1 MTNVINSNE
10 QMIEKINEV
19 LQNKKNAVINIVNDK
34 LTISVFS
41 LLEKNLHN
49 VKEINFVIRDV
60 KFLPH
65 QTEIAHEFE
74 INPTDILF
82 NSYDITEKNKLQH
95 FSKARN
101 MHDFIKKHINI
112 RKVNTGIRIGG
123 NVLIIDEDFMI
134 QGSSSLEVS
143 KKMSRESFHNIN
155 FDTILNG
162 SADREQIIGALN
174 TFKQIWF
181 NEQVSVD
188 YKEELLAS
196 LRYVYKEHSPEF
208 LYYFTLNELFGNQL
222 DTGIERFEKDSTRFK
237 KTEIWNA
244 LYDFQRDCVVS
255 AIRKLNTYGGC
266 IIADSV
272 GLGKTFEALAIIK
285 YFEIGMNR
293 VLVLTPAKLYDNWNS
308 FRGDY
313 KDSFLHETFN
323 YRIMF
328 HTDLSRYSGMSRSG
342 QDLKKFDWGLYDL
355 VVIDESHNF
364 RNRNDRY
371 DENDQLIMTR
381 YARLMQD
388 VVKHGNNNTKVL
400 LLSATPVNNSLVDL
414 KNQISIITGDKD
426 YAFSEEGISSIDNL
440 LRKSSACINAWE
452 KQPEHK
458 KEELLDSLPSDFYK
472 LLELMT
478 ISRSRKHIT
487 NYYGNKAVGQFPN
500 KNIPRTLNSDIDTL
514 GELLQFKK
522 TNDLLEAL
530 ILSVY
535 TPTKY
540 IREDCKKI
548 YLQKYSLTGKHGGR
562 MEFDTQS
569 RGMIILHRFN
579 LFKRLESSVYSF
591 EETLRRLLERI
602 ERTEQLLL
610 RGSGQ
615 IDEEKGELE
624 DEELY
629 LEGKYEIEVKHLRV
643 DDYLED
649 LASDKYIIQEIHK
662 NAKRILD
669 EKRDQ
674 KLQDLRGI
682 LVKKV
687 TETPYNAGN
696 RKILIF
702 TAFAD
707 TADYLYRELADYM
720 KEYGVY
726 TACVTGKDIRCNN
739 RNVDA
744 DFNSVLCAFSPI
756 AKMKKE
762 ISVAEQIDLLIGTDC
777 ISEGQ
782 NLQDCDTV
790 INFDIQWNPVS
801 LIQRFGRIDRIGSKN
816 TNIQMINFFP
826 AMELNEYLGL
836 EQRVKGKMTTM
847 NLVSTGDE
855 DILTPEMNDFNFR
868 KRQLERLQQ
877 EVIDIEDASENISL
891 TDLNMNEYLNE
902 LSEYIHSVP
911 EIKRVPRGIYSVT
924 DGENK
929 GVLFCFKHRNDMDK
943 PKSDSS
949 LYPYYLIYIL
959 NDGTMLFGNG
969 QAREVVKQ
977 FRKLCYGK
985 SVPVMEL
992 FGKFFERTRN
1002 ATKMEFYSE
1011 LLNKAIR
1018 SIKGEEESKAVQMM
1032 FDFGGFNNAF
1042 AEETTDD
1049 FELVSFLV
1057 VESFS

>member
-1 MTNVINSNE
+1 MTNAINSNE

-19 LQNKKNAVINIVNDK
+19 LQNKKDAVVNIVNDK

-65 QTEIAHEFE
+65 QSEIAHEFE

-101 MHDFIKKHINI
+101 MHDFIQKHVNI
-112 RKVNTGIRIGG
+112 RKVNSGIRIGG
-123 NVLIIDEDFMI
+123 NILIIDDDFMI

-143 KKMSRESFHNIN
+143 KKMSRESFSNIN
-155 FDTILNG
+155 FDTILTG
-162 SADREQIIGALN
+162 SADREQIMAALN

-196 LRYVYKEHSPEF
+196 LQYVYKEHSPEF
-208 LYYFTLNELFGNQL
+208 LYYFTLNELFGDQL
-222 DTGIERFEKDSTRFK
+222 DTGVERFEKDSTRFK
-237 KTEIWNA
+237 KTEIWNS
-244 LYDFQRDCVVS
+244 LYDFQKDCVVS

-371 DENDQLIMTR
+371 DENDQLVMTR

-388 VVKHGNNNTKVL
+388 VIKHGNNNTKVL

-426 YAFSEEGISSIDNL
+426 YAFEEEGIGSVDNL
-440 LRKSSACINAWE
+440 LRKTSTCINAWE
-452 KQPEHK
+452 RQPGHK

-478 ISRSRKHIT
+478 ISRSRKHIN
-487 NYYGNKAVGQFPN
+487 NYYGNKGVGQFPN
-500 KNIPRTLNSDIDTL
+500 KNVPETLNSDIDTM
-514 GELLQFKK
+514 GELLKFKE
-522 TNDLLEAL
+522 TNELLEAL

-535 TPTKY
+535 TPTRY

-548 YLQKYSLTGKHGGR
+548 YMEKYAFSGKRGGR
-562 MEFDTQS
+562 MEFDIQS

-610 RGSGQ
+610 KGSGQ
-615 IDEEKGELE
+615 LDEENGELE
-624 DEELY
+624 DEEFY
-629 LEGKYEIEVKHLRV
+629 LEGKYEIDVKHLRV
-643 DDYLED
+643 DDYLDD
-649 LASDKYIIQEIHK
+649 LASDKCIIQEIHK
-662 NAKRILD
+662 NARRILD
-669 EKRDQ
+669 EQRDQ
-674 KLQDLRGI
+674 KLQDLKEI
-682 LVKKV
+682 LVRKV

-696 RKILIF
+696 RKVLVF

-707 TADYLYRELADYM
+707 TADYLYRELATVM
-720 KEYGVY
+720 KEHGVY

-739 RNVDA
+739 RNVDS
-744 DFNSVLCAFSPI
+744 DFNSVLCAFSPMS
-756 AKMKKE
+756 KMKKE
-762 ISVAEQIDLLIGTDC
+762 IPAEEQIDLLIGTDC

-816 TNIQMINFFP
+816 ANIQMINFFP
-826 AMELNEYLGL
+826 AMELNDYLGL
-836 EQRVKGKMTTM
+836 EQRVKGKMTTL

-868 KRQLERLQQ
+868 RRQLERLQA

-902 LSEYIHSVP
+902 LSEYIQSVP
-911 EIKRVPRGIYSVT
+911 QIKKIPKGIYSVT
-924 DGENK
+924 DSEHK
-929 GVLFCFKHRNDMDK
+929 GVLFCFKHRNDMEK

-959 NDGTMLFGNG
+959 NDGTVLYGNG

-985 SVPVMEL
+985 STPVMEL
-992 FGKFFERTRN
+992 FGRFFERTKN
-1002 ATKMEFYSE
+1002 ATKMEFYSD

-1042 AEETTDD
+1042 AGETADD
-1049 FELVSFLV
+1049 FELISFLV
-1057 VESFS
+1057 VE

>member
-1 MTNVINSNE
+1 MNVINSNE

-19 LQNKKNAVINIVNDK
+19 LQKKKDAIVNIVNDK

-41 LLEKNLHN
+41 LLEKNLKN

-65 QTEIAHEFE
+65 QSEIAHEFE
-74 INPTDILF
+74 INPTDVLF
-82 NSYDITEKNKLQH
+82 NAYDITEKNKLQH
-95 FSKARN
+95 FSKARS
-101 MHDFIKKHINI
+101 MHDFIEEHINI

-123 NVLIIDEDFMI
+123 NILIIDDDFMI

-143 KKMSRESFHNIN
+143 KKSNRDNFWNIN
-155 FDTILNG
+155 FDTIVTG
-162 SADREQIIGALN
+162 SADKEQILGALEI
-174 TFKQIWF
+174 FKKIWF
-181 NEQVSVD
+181 NEKVSVD
-188 YKEELLAS
+188 YKDELLAS
-196 LRYVYKEHSPEF
+196 LQYVYKEHAPEF

-222 DTGIERFEKDSTRFK
+222 DVGIERFERDSVRFK
-237 KTEIWNA
+237 KTAIWNT
-244 LYDFQRDCVVS
+244 LYDFQKDCVVS

-308 FRGDY
+308 FRGDN

-371 DENDQLIMTR
+371 DDNDQLIMTR

-388 VVKHGNNNTKVL
+388 VIKHGNNNTKVL
-400 LLSATPVNNSLVDL
+400 MLSATPVNNSLVDL
-414 KNQISIITGDKD
+414 KNQISIITRDID
-426 YAFSEEGISSIDNL
+426 SAFEEQGITSVENL
-440 LRKSSACINAWE
+440 LRRTSASINAWE
-452 KQPEHK
+452 KIPHHQK
-458 KEELLDSLPSDFYK
+458 DQLLDSLPSDFYK

-487 NYYGNKAVGQFPN
+487 NYYGDKGVGQFPEKN
-500 KNIPRTLNSDIDTL
+500 KPYTLNSDIDTK
-514 GELLQFKK
+514 GELLHFKE
-522 TNDLLEAL
+522 TNELLEAL

-535 TPTKY
+535 TPTRY
-540 IREDCKKI
+540 IKEEYKKLYI
-548 YLQKYSLTGKHGGR
+548 DKYSLKGKHGGA
-562 MEFDTQS
+562 MNFDTQAN
-569 RGMIILHRFN
+569 GMIILHRFN

-591 EETLRRLLERI
+591 EETLRRLLEKI

-610 RGSGQ
+610 KGSGNVS
-615 IDEEKGELE
+615 EEDNDFE
-624 DEELY
+624 DNESVDVY
-629 LEGKYEIEVKHLRV
+629 IEGKYEIDIKHLRV
-643 DDYLED
+643 HDYLED
-649 LASDKYIIQEIHK
+649 LASDKYIISEIHK

-669 EKRDQ
+669 EQRDQ
-674 KLQDLRGI
+674 KLQDLMAI
-682 LVKKV
+682 LERKV
-687 TETPYNAGN
+687 METPYNTDN
-696 RKILIF
+696 RKVIVF

-707 TADYLYRELADYM
+707 TADYLYSRLSEHM
-720 KEYGVY
+720 RSFGVY
-726 TACVTGKDIRCNN
+726 TACITGKRVATNN
-739 RNVDA
+739 RNVDI
-744 DFNSVLCAFSPI
+744 DFDSVLCAFSPMS
-756 AKMKKE
+756 KMKKE
-762 ISVAEQIDLLIGTDC
+762 IPAEKQIDLLIGTDC

-826 AMELNEYLGL
+826 NMELNEYLGL
-836 EQRVKGKMTTM
+836 EARVKGKMTTL

-855 DILTPEMNDFNFR
+855 DVLTPEMNDFNFR
-868 KRQLERLQQ
+868 KRQLERLKD
-877 EVIDIEDASENISL
+877 EVIDIEDANDNISL

-902 LSEYIHSVP
+902 LSEYIQNVP
-911 EIKRVPRGIYSVT
+911 EIKKVPQGVYSVT
-924 DGENK
+924 DGGDA
-929 GVLFCFKHRNDMDK
+929 GVLFCFKHRNDVNK

-949 LYPYYLIYIL
+949 LYPYYLIYMKNNGEVL
-959 NDGTMLFGNG
+959 YGNG
-969 QAREVVKQ
+969 RAREVVKQ
-977 FRKLCYGK
+977 FRRLCYGK
-985 SVPVMEL
+985 CEPVMEL
-992 FGKFFERTRN
+992 FQKFFVRTDN
-1002 ATKMEFYSE
+1002 AKNMQFYSN
-1011 LLNKAIR
+1011 LLNKAIK
-1018 SIKGEEESKAVQMM
+1018 SIKGEEESKATQLI

-1042 AEETTDD
+1042 ADETVDD
-1049 FELVSFLV
+1049 FELISFLV
-1057 VESFS
+1057 VE

>member
-1 MTNVINSNE
+1 MTNAINSNE

-19 LQNKKNAVINIVNDK
+19 LQNKKDAVVNIVNDK

-65 QTEIAHEFE
+65 QSEIAHEFE

-101 MHDFIKKHINI
+101 MHDFIQKHVNI
-112 RKVNTGIRIGG
+112 RKVNSGIRIGG
-123 NVLIIDEDFMI
+123 NILIIDDNFMI

-143 KKMSRESFHNIN
+143 KKMSRESFSNIN
-155 FDTILNG
+155 FDTILTG
-162 SADREQIIGALN
+162 SADREQIMAALN

-196 LRYVYKEHSPEF
+196 LQYVYKEHSPEF
-208 LYYFTLNELFGNQL
+208 LYYFTLNELFGDQL
-222 DTGIERFEKDSTRFK
+222 DTGVERFEKDSTRFK
-237 KTEIWNA
+237 KTEIWNS
-244 LYDFQRDCVVS
+244 LYDFQKDCVVS

-371 DENDQLIMTR
+371 DENDQLVMTR

-388 VVKHGNNNTKVL
+388 VIKHGNNNTKVL

-426 YAFSEEGISSIDNL
+426 YAFEEEGIGSVDNL
-440 LRKSSACINAWE
+440 LRKTSTCINAWE
-452 KQPEHK
+452 RQPGHK

-487 NYYGNKAVGQFPN
+487 NYYGNKGVGQFPN
-500 KNIPRTLNSDIDTL
+500 KNVPRTLNSDIDTM
-514 GELLQFKK
+514 GELLKFKE
-522 TNDLLEAL
+522 TNELLEAL

-535 TPTKY
+535 TPTRY

-548 YLQKYSLTGKHGGR
+548 YMEKYAFSGKRGGR
-562 MEFDTQS
+562 MEFDIQS

-610 RGSGQ
+610 KGSGQ
-615 IDEEKGELE
+615 LDEENGELE
-624 DEELY
+624 DEEFY
-629 LEGKYEIEVKHLRV
+629 LEGKYEIDVKHLRV
-643 DDYLED
+643 DDYLDD

-662 NAKRILD
+662 HARRILD
-669 EKRDQ
+669 EQRDQ
-674 KLQDLRGI
+674 KLQELKEI
-682 LVKKV
+682 LVRKV

-696 RKILIF
+696 RKVLVF

-707 TADYLYRELADYM
+707 TADYLYRELATVM

-739 RNVDA
+739 RNVDSE
-744 DFNSVLCAFSPI
+744 FNEVLCAFSPMS
-756 AKMKKE
+756 KMKKE
-762 ISVAEQIDLLIGTDC
+762 IPAEKQIDLLIGTDC

-816 TNIQMINFFP
+816 ANIQMINFFP
-826 AMELNEYLGL
+826 AMELNDYLGL
-836 EQRVKGKMTTM
+836 EQRVKGKMTTL

-868 KRQLERLQQ
+868 RRQLERLQA

-902 LSEYIHSVP
+902 LSEYIQSVP
-911 EIKRVPRGIYSVT
+911 QIKKIPKGIYSVT
-924 DGENK
+924 DSEHK
-929 GVLFCFKHRNDMDK
+929 GVLFCFKHRNDMEK

-949 LYPYYLIYIL
+949 LYPYYLIYML
-959 NDGTMLFGNG
+959 NDGTVLYGNG

-985 SVPVMEL
+985 STPVMEL
-992 FGKFFERTRN
+992 FGRFFERTKN
-1002 ATKMEFYSE
+1002 ATKMEFYSD

-1018 SIKGEEESKAVQMM
+1018 SIKGEEEFKAVQMM

-1042 AEETTDD
+1042 AGETADD
-1049 FELVSFLV
+1049 FELISFLV
-1057 VESFS
+1057 VE

>member
-95 FSKARN
+95 FSKARS
-101 MHDFIKKHINI
+101 MHDFIKEHVNV
-112 RKVNTGIRIGG
+112 RKANTGIRIGG
-123 NVLIIDEDFMI
+123 NVLVIDEDFMI

-143 KKMSRESFHNIN
+143 KKMSRESYNNIN

-162 SADREQIIGALN
+162 SADREQIVGALN

-188 YKEELLAS
+188 FKEELLAS

-222 DTGIERFEKDSTRFK
+222 DIGVERFERDSTRFK

-244 LYDFQRDCVVS
+244 LYDFQKDCVVS

-285 YFEIGMNR
+285 YYEIGMNR

-426 YAFSEEGISSIDNL
+426 YAFAEEGISSIDNL
-440 LRKSSACINAWE
+440 LRKTSACINAWE
-452 KQPEHK
+452 KQPAHK

-487 NYYGNKAVGQFPN
+487 NYYGNKGVEQFPN
-500 KNIPRTLNSDIDTL
+500 KNIPKTLNSDIDTM
-514 GELLQFKK
+514 GELLQTKK
-522 TNDLLEAL
+522 TNEQLEAL

-562 MEFDTQS
+562 MKFNTQS

-602 ERTEQLLL
+602 ERTEELLL

-615 IDEEKGELE
+615 LDEEKGEFE

-629 LEGKYEIEVKHLRV
+629 LEGKYEIDIKHLRV
-643 DDYLED
+643 GDYLED
-649 LASDKYIIQEIHK
+649 LASY
-662 NAKRILD
+662 
-669 EKRDQ
+669 
-674 KLQDLRGI
+674 
-682 LVKKV
+682 
-687 TETPYNAGN
+687 
-696 RKILIF
+696 KI
-702 TAFAD
+702 
-707 TADYLYRELADYM
+707 Y
-720 KEYGVY
+720 
-726 TACVTGKDIRCNN
+726 
-739 RNVDA
+739 
-744 DFNSVLCAFSPI
+744 
-756 AKMKKE
+756 
-762 ISVAEQIDLLIGTDC
+762 
-777 ISEGQ
+777 
-782 NLQDCDTV
+782 
-790 INFDIQWNPVS
+790 
-801 LIQRFGRIDRIGSKN
+801 
-816 TNIQMINFFP
+816 
-826 AMELNEYLGL
+826 
-836 EQRVKGKMTTM
+836 
-847 NLVSTGDE
+847 
-855 DILTPEMNDFNFR
+855 
-868 KRQLERLQQ
+868 
-877 EVIDIEDASENISL
+877 
-891 TDLNMNEYLNE
+891 
-902 LSEYIHSVP
+902 
-911 EIKRVPRGIYSVT
+911 
-924 DGENK
+924 
-929 GVLFCFKHRNDMDK
+929 
-943 PKSDSS
+943 
-949 LYPYYLIYIL
+949 
-959 NDGTMLFGNG
+959 
-969 QAREVVKQ
+969 
-977 FRKLCYGK
+977 
-985 SVPVMEL
+985 
-992 FGKFFERTRN
+992 
-1002 ATKMEFYSE
+1002 
-1011 LLNKAIR
+1011 
-1018 SIKGEEESKAVQMM
+1018 
-1032 FDFGGFNNAF
+1032 GGF
-1042 AEETTDD
+1042 
-1049 FELVSFLV
+1049 LLKK
-1057 VESFS
+1057 

>member
-1 MTNVINSNE
+1 MNVINSNE

-19 LQNKKNAVINIVNDK
+19 LQKKKDAIVNIVNDK

-41 LLEKNLHN
+41 LLEKNLKN

-65 QTEIAHEFE
+65 QSEIAHEFE
-74 INPTDILF
+74 INPTDVLF
-82 NSYDITEKNKLQH
+82 NAYDITEKNKLQH
-95 FSKARN
+95 FSKARS
-101 MHDFIKKHINI
+101 MHDFIEEHINI

-123 NVLIIDEDFMI
+123 NILIIDDDFMI

-143 KKMSRESFHNIN
+143 KKSNRDNFWNIN
-155 FDTILNG
+155 FDTIVTG
-162 SADREQIIGALN
+162 SADKEQILGALEI
-174 TFKQIWF
+174 FKKIWF
-181 NEQVSVD
+181 NEKVSVD
-188 YKEELLAS
+188 YKDELLAS
-196 LRYVYKEHSPEF
+196 LQYVYKEHAPEF

-222 DTGIERFEKDSTRFK
+222 DVGIERFERDSVRFK
-237 KTEIWNA
+237 KTAIWNT
-244 LYDFQRDCVVS
+244 LYDFQKDCVVS

-308 FRGDY
+308 FRGDN

-371 DENDQLIMTR
+371 DDNDQLIMTR

-388 VVKHGNNNTKVL
+388 VIKHGNNNTKVL
-400 LLSATPVNNSLVDL
+400 MLSATPVNNSLVDL
-414 KNQISIITGDKD
+414 KNQISIITRDID
-426 YAFSEEGISSIDNL
+426 SAFEEQGITSVENL
-440 LRKSSACINAWE
+440 LRRTSASINAWE
-452 KQPEHK
+452 KIPHHQK
-458 KEELLDSLPSDFYK
+458 NQLLDSLPSDFYK

-487 NYYGNKAVGQFPN
+487 NYYGDKRVGQFPEKN
-500 KNIPRTLNSDIDTL
+500 KPYTLNSDIDTK
-514 GELLQFKK
+514 GELLHFKE
-522 TNDLLEAL
+522 TNELLEAL

-535 TPTKY
+535 TPTRY
-540 IREDCKKI
+540 IKEEYKKLYI
-548 YLQKYSLTGKHGGR
+548 DKYSLKGKHGGA
-562 MEFDTQS
+562 MNFDTQAN
-569 RGMIILHRFN
+569 GMIILHRFN

-591 EETLRRLLERI
+591 EETLRRLLEKI

-610 RGSGQ
+610 KGSGNVS
-615 IDEEKGELE
+615 EEDNDFE
-624 DEELY
+624 DNESVDVY
-629 LEGKYEIEVKHLRV
+629 IEGKYEIDIKHLRV
-643 DDYLED
+643 HDYLED
-649 LASDKYIIQEIHK
+649 LASDKYIISEIHK

-669 EKRDQ
+669 EQRDQ
-674 KLQDLRGI
+674 KLQDLMAI
-682 LVKKV
+682 LERKV
-687 TETPYNAGN
+687 METPYNTDN
-696 RKILIF
+696 RKVIVF

-707 TADYLYRELADYM
+707 TADYLYSRLSEHM
-720 KEYGVY
+720 RSFGVY
-726 TACVTGKDIRCNN
+726 TACITGKRVATNN
-739 RNVDA
+739 RNVDS
-744 DFNSVLCAFSPI
+744 DFDSVLCAFSPMS
-756 AKMKKE
+756 KMKKE
-762 ISVAEQIDLLIGTDC
+762 IPAEKQIDLLIGTDC

-826 AMELNEYLGL
+826 NMELNEYLGL
-836 EQRVKGKMTTM
+836 EARVKGKMTTL

-855 DILTPEMNDFNFR
+855 DVLTPEMNDFNFR
-868 KRQLERLQQ
+868 KRQLERLKD
-877 EVIDIEDASENISL
+877 EVIDIEDANDNISL

-902 LSEYIHSVP
+902 LSEYIQNVP
-911 EIKRVPRGIYSVT
+911 EIKKVPQGVYSVT
-924 DGENK
+924 DGGDA
-929 GVLFCFKHRNDMDK
+929 GVLFCFKHRNDVNK

-949 LYPYYLIYIL
+949 LYPYYLIYMKNNGEVL
-959 NDGTMLFGNG
+959 YGNG
-969 QAREVVKQ
+969 RAREVVKQ
-977 FRKLCYGK
+977 FRRLCYGK
-985 SVPVMEL
+985 CEPVMEL
-992 FGKFFERTRN
+992 FQKFFVRTDN
-1002 ATKMEFYSE
+1002 AKNMQFYSN
-1011 LLNKAIR
+1011 LLNKAIK
-1018 SIKGEEESKAVQMM
+1018 SIKGEEESKATQLI

-1042 AEETTDD
+1042 AGETVDD
-1049 FELVSFLV
+1049 FELISFLV
-1057 VESFS
+1057 VE

>member
-1 MTNVINSNE
+1 MTNAINSNE

-19 LQNKKNAVINIVNDK
+19 LQNKKDAIVNIVNDK

-41 LLEKNLHN
+41 LLEKNLAN

-101 MHDFIKKHINI
+101 MHDFIRKHVNI
-112 RKVNTGIRIGG
+112 RKVNPGIRIGG
-123 NVLIIDEDFMI
+123 NVLIIDDDFMI

-143 KKMSRESFHNIN
+143 KKMSRESFSNIN

-162 SADREQIIGALN
+162 SADREQIMVALN

-188 YKEELLAS
+188 YKEELLTS
-196 LRYVYKEHSPEF
+196 LQYVYKEHSPEF
-208 LYYFTLNELFGNQL
+208 LYYFTLNELFGDQL
-222 DTGIERFEKDSTRFK
+222 DTGVERFEKDSTRFK

-244 LYDFQRDCVVS
+244 LYDFQKDCVVS

-342 QDLKKFDWGLYDL
+342 QDLKQFDWGLYDL

-371 DENDQLIMTR
+371 DENDQLVMTR

-388 VVKHGNNNTKVL
+388 VIKRGNNNTKVL

-414 KNQISIITGDKD
+414 KNQISIITGDRD
-426 YAFSEEGISSIDNL
+426 YAFEEEGIASVDNL
-440 LRKSSACINAWE
+440 LRKTSTCINAWE
-452 KQPEHK
+452 RQPGHK

-487 NYYGNKAVGQFPN
+487 NYYGNKGVGQFPY
-500 KNIPRTLNSDIDTL
+500 KNVPETKNSDIDTC
-514 GELLQFKK
+514 GELLKFKE
-522 TNDLLEAL
+522 TNELLEAL

-540 IREDCKKI
+540 IKEEFKKI
-548 YLQKYSLTGKHGGR
+548 YIQKYSLTGKHGGR

-602 ERTEQLLL
+602 ERTKQLLL
-610 RGSGQ
+610 RGGGLL
-615 IDEEKGELE
+615 EEENGELE

-629 LEGKYEIEVKHLRV
+629 LEGKYEIDVRHLRV

-649 LASDKYIIQEIHK
+649 LTSDKAIVQEIHK
-662 NAKRILD
+662 HARRILD
-669 EKRDQ
+669 EQRDQ
-674 KLQDLRGI
+674 KLQDLKEI
-682 LVKKV
+682 LIRKV

-696 RKILIF
+696 RKVLVF

-707 TADYLYRELADYM
+707 TADYLYRELSTVM
-720 KEYGVY
+720 KKYGVY

-739 RNVDA
+739 RNVES
-744 DFNSVLCAFSPI
+744 DFNSVLCAFSPMS
-756 AKMKKE
+756 KMKKE
-762 ISVAEQIDLLIGTDC
+762 IQAEEQIDLLIGTDC

-816 TNIQMINFFP
+816 ANIQMINFFP

-836 EQRVKGKMTTM
+836 EQRVKGKMTTL

-868 KRQLERLQQ
+868 RRQLERLKT

-902 LSEYIHSVP
+902 LSEYVQSVP
-911 EIKRVPRGIYSVT
+911 QIKRIPKGIYSVT
-924 DGENK
+924 DSEHK
-929 GVLFCFKHRNDMDK
+929 GVLFCFKHRNDMEK

-959 NDGTMLFGNG
+959 NDGTVLYGNG

-985 SVPVMEL
+985 NVPVMEL
-992 FGKFFERTRN
+992 FGKFFKRTKN

-1042 AEETTDD
+1042 AGGTADD
-1049 FELVSFLV
+1049 FELISFLV
-1057 VESFS
+1057 VE